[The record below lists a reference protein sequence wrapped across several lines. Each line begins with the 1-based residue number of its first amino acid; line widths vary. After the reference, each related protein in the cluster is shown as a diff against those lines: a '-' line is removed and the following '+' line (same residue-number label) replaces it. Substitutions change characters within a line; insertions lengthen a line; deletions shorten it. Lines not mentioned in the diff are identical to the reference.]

1 MELSTK
7 TENPILIVSANDDRI
22 DAAVAIEFKDAMRTE
37 TIDETKIVVLDLSAV
52 NFIDQAAWVPLSPQ

>member
-37 TIDETKIVVLDLSAV
+37 TLDGTKIVGLELSAV
-52 NFIDQAAWVPLSPQ
+52 NFIDQAA

>member
-37 TIDETKIVVLDLSAV
+37 TLDETKIVVLDLSAV
-52 NFIDQAAWVPLSPQ
+52 NLIDQAAWVPLSPQ

>member
-37 TIDETKIVVLDLSAV
+37 TLDGTKIVVLDLSAV

>member
-7 TENPILIVSANDDRI
+7 TENSILIVSVNDDRI

-37 TIDETKIVVLDLSAV
+37 TLDGTKIVVLDLSAV

>member
-37 TIDETKIVVLDLSAV
+37 TLDETKIVVLDLSAV
-52 NFIDQAAWVPLSPQ
+52 NFLDQAAWVPLSPQ

>member
-7 TENPILIVSANDDRI
+7 TENSILIVSVNDDRI

-37 TIDETKIVVLDLSAV
+37 TLDETKNVVLDLSAV

>member
-7 TENPILIVSANDDRI
+7 TENPIPIVSANDDRI

-37 TIDETKIVVLDLSAV
+37 TLDETKIVVLDLSAV

>member
-22 DAAVAIEFKDAMRTE
+22 DEAVAIEFKDAMRTE
-37 TIDETKIVVLDLSAV
+37 TLDETKIVVLDLSAV

>member
-37 TIDETKIVVLDLSAV
+37 TLDETKIVVLDLSAV
-52 NFIDQAAWVPLSPQ
+52 NFID